1 MYNSKFINEVN
12 NILQECYTCEDVNK
26 VEKELIKEVKL
37 LCKDWKD
44 IIQIGCLKMDI

>member
-1 MYNSKFINEVN
+1 MCDSKFIEAVN
-12 NILQECYTCEDVNK
+12 NILQECYTCNDVNK

-44 IIQIGCLKMDI
+44 IIQIGYLKMDI